1 MFTIANGRLER
12 AMTLSAATP
21 QTMFNGI
28 IFDLDGT
35 LVDSR
40 LDFAAIRKALRCPE
54 DVGVLEFIDTL
65 PQREQAAAHAVVL
78 EYEREG
84 AQRATWIPGA
94 ESCLEQLS
102 VMGIPTAILTR
113 NARVIAELTV
123 SRLNIPVERVLARE
137 DAAPKPAPDG
147 LLAIAREWNMAPAT
161 IAYVGDFKYDLLA
174 ARNAGMVGVY
184 LDMDGLN
191 THGYLADRVIRR
203 FDELLIG

>member
-1 MFTIANGRLER
+1 MLFR
-12 AMTLSAATP
+12 
-21 QTMFNGI
+21 
-28 IFDLDGT
+28 
-35 LVDSR
+35 
-40 LDFAAIRKALRCPE
+40 
-54 DVGVLEFIDTL
+54 
-65 PQREQAAAHAVVL
+65 
-78 EYEREG
+78 
-84 AQRATWIPGA
+84 
-94 ESCLEQLS
+94 S

-191 THGYLADRVIRR
+191 THGYLADRFIRR

>member
-1 MFTIANGRLER
+1 VSMPTTDNLPGFD
-12 AMTLSAATP
+12 
-21 QTMFNGI
+21 GI

-40 LDFAAIRKALRCPE
+40 LDFAAIRAHLNCPP

-65 PQREQAAAHAVVL
+65 PASEQAAAHAVVL
-78 EYEREG
+78 EYERAG
-84 AQRATWIPGA
+84 AERATWIPGA
-94 ESCLEQLS
+94 QSCLERLS

-123 SRLNIPVERVLARE
+123 ARLNIPVQRVLARE
-137 DAAPKPAPDG
+137 DAPPKPAPDG
-147 LLAIAREWNMAPAT
+147 LLAIAREWGMAPAS

-184 LDMDGLN
+184 LDTDGLN
-191 THGYLADRVIRR
+191 AHGHLADRVIRH
-203 FDELLIG
+203 FDEFLVG